1 MFFLHFPTALLCG
14 ELRKAWVEFVNV
26 SGVPL
31 AGLRVA
37 STHPHFFTLGARGGQ
52 GHARTPLSPTASEH
66 SSAYKTVSAPPSDVA
81 TLSLVS
87 PAEFGASG
95 NGAGVGG
102 GGGGSGGPESSG
114 PAAGPGRAGVVE
126 VELPGKAL
134 QPGES
139 LQVPMWLRGPDAEG
153 VHEIHFLFYYEST
166 QKNGKLRWATRTLQK
181 DGGSIGKLERER
193 EGER

>member
-66 SSAYKTVSAPPSDVA
+66 SSAYKTVSATPSDVA

-87 PAEFGASG
+87 PSEFGASG
-95 NGAGVGG
+95 SGLGGA
-102 GGGGSGGPESSG
+102 GGSGGTENAM
-114 PAAGPGRAGVVE
+114 PAAGTGGGVGGAGVVE

-166 QKNGKLRWATRTLQK
+166 QKNGKLRWDTKTLQ
-181 DGGSIGKLERER
+181 R
-193 EGER
+193 